1 MRILVQIL
9 HVGVRRCAIEIEVVF
24 LDVLAVIPLI
34 AGQPEQPLLQDG
46 ITFVPERECKA
57 D

>member
-34 AGQPEQPLLQDG
+34 AGQPEQTLLQDG
-46 ITFVPERECKA
+46 ITFVPER
-57 D
+57 